1 MAIYH
6 LNLNVGSRSGGQ
18 SARAKSEYIEREGKY
33 EKDSEELE
41 YRESGNMPGWAADDP
56 RAYWSA
62 ADEHERANGRLF
74 VQVECSLPKELN
86 EAEQRKLAQG
96 FAEEL
101 TGPER
106 LPYTL
111 AIHKGGG
118 ENPHIHLMISE
129 RGLDGHDRDAEQW
142 FKRANTKEPE
152 KGGAKKTSLSSKE
165 WLAATRQRWETAAN
179 RALDRAGSA
188 ERIDHRSLAAQREE
202 AIERGQV
209 ERAAELSRTPRN
221 VPGPEAHRAERGGP
235 SRVVEVAERSE
246 RSNTEARAER
256 AEATAQVDRAAAVF
270 RERSEQMKAQLEA
283 LEKEIRTTR
292 LAVLR
297 EAGRR
302 GIAQVAEKVKA
313 GATWIREI
321 PRRRQEAAQEREQHK
336 AAVERA
342 VAAEAADRER
352 RRGNFAAE
360 SHCREVESGRLKANE
375 KNSKGWTPMHY
386 AAAAGRKDIAE
397 KLIALG
403 AHLHDRNRNWSVPTP
418 AEIAEDTGHHKMA
431 GWLADGAVAEKE
443 QWSKNMMEQSRA
455 AFKER
460 QEHQEKVITHGR
472 AAFIRSLDPELS
484 KEQTRSEREL
494 GKEWKK
500 DNFSEAWQI
509 ERAAEA
515 ARPKQEHS
523 QERDYGPSLDR

>member
-6 LNLNVGSRSGGQ
+6 LNLKVGSRSGGQ

-33 EKDSEELE
+33 EKDHEELE
-41 YRESGNMPGWAADDP
+41 YLESGNMPSWAADDP

-101 TGPER
+101 TGQER

-165 WLAATRQRWETAAN
+165 WLADTRQRWETAAN

-209 ERAAELSRTPRN
+209 DRAAELNRIPRN
-221 VPGPEAHRAERGGP
+221 VPGPEAHRAQRGGP
-235 SRVVEVAERSE
+235 SRVVELDERAGH
-246 RSNTEARAER
+246 SNAQARAER
-256 AEATAQVDRAAAVF
+256 AEANGQVDRAAAVF
-270 RERSEQMKAQLEA
+270 RERGEQMKAQLKA
-283 LEKEIRTTR
+283 LDTEIRATR
-292 LAVLR
+292 LAVLK

-302 GIAQVAEKVKA
+302 GLAKGAEIGSAVAVASKDIFVATAKRIIKTPGRMLKA
-313 GATWIREI
+313 
-321 PRRRQEAAQEREQHK
+321 RR
-336 AAVERA
+336 AAVLVVKVA
-342 VAAEAADRER
+342 AAEAANRREWAAYER
-352 RRGNFAAE
+352 RLAADAAE
-360 SHCREVESGRLKANE
+360 KA
-375 KNSKGWTPMHY
+375 
-386 AAAAGRKDIAE
+386 
-397 KLIALG
+397 
-403 AHLHDRNRNWSVPTP
+403 
-418 AEIAEDTGHHKMA
+418 
-431 GWLADGAVAEKE
+431 KE
-443 QWSKNMMEQSRA
+443 
-455 AFKER
+455 
-460 QEHQEKVITHGR
+460 
-472 AAFIRSLDPELS
+472 
-484 KEQTRSEREL
+484 
-494 GKEWKK
+494 
-500 DNFSEAWQI
+500 
-509 ERAAEA
+509 AAEA
-515 ARPKQEHS
+515 KEAARLAHNRRAEALHRAKDDGAS
-523 QERDYGPSLDR
+523 QYHRKLTVDRPSDLYDHERASAARFEKEYPEQAEVIRELVRLEYQTNETARRAQFERLIGRVDPGLVAHRIAREERDRQKAVDNPQPTRRGHNLDKGRDSGGRGH

>member
-33 EKDSEELE
+33 EKDHEELE

-86 EAEQRKLAQG
+86 EQEQRKLAQG

-111 AIHKGGG
+111 AIHKGGR

-165 WLAATRQRWETAAN
+165 WLADTRQRWETAAN

-342 VAAEAADRER
+342 VAAEARIGNGGSGTSRRSRITGRWSSEAKGEREEFER
-352 RRGNFAAE
+352 VDAAALCGGGGPERHRRKAHRPRCASSRPQSQLVGPDSGGDRRGRRAPQDGG
-360 SHCREVESGRLKANE
+360 VVG
-375 KNSKGWTPMHY
+375 
-386 AAAAGRKDIAE
+386 
-397 KLIALG
+397 
-403 AHLHDRNRNWSVPTP
+403 
-418 AEIAEDTGHHKMA
+418 
-431 GWLADGAVAEKE
+431 DGAVAEKE

-460 QEHQEKVITHGR
+460 QKHQEKVITHGR

-515 ARPKQEHS
+515 ARPKQEPGL
-523 QERDYGPSLDR
+523 ERDSGGRGY

>member
-6 LNLNVGSRSGGQ
+6 LNLKVGSRIGGQ

-41 YRESGNMPGWAADDP
+41 YRESGNMPGWAVDDP

-86 EAEQRKLAQG
+86 EQEQRKLAQG

-101 TGPER
+101 TSPER

-165 WLAATRQRWETAAN
+165 WLADTRQRWETAAN

-256 AEATAQVDRAAAVF
+256 AEANAQVDRAAAVF

-321 PRRRQEAAQEREQHK
+321 PRRRQEAVQQHK

-342 VAAEAADRER
+342 VAAEAAERER
-352 RRGNFAAE
+352 RQWNFGAE
-360 SHCREVESGRLKANE
+360 AHYREVESGRLKVNE
-375 KNSKGWTPMHY
+375 KNSKGWTAMHY

-397 KLIALG
+397 KLIARG
-403 AHLHDRNRNWSVPTP
+403 AHLHDRNRNWAVPTP
-418 AEIAEDTGHHKMA
+418 AEIAEDAGHHRMA
-431 GWLADGAVAEKE
+431 GWLADGAAVSKE
-443 QWSKNMMEQSRA
+443 RRMKEIMEQSMA

-460 QEHQEKVITHGR
+460 QENQEKVITHGR

-484 KEQTRSEREL
+484 KEQTWSEREL
-494 GKEWKK
+494 GKEWKEQ
-500 DNFSEAWQI
+500 NWSEARRI
-509 ERAAEA
+509 EQAAEA
-515 ARPKQEHS
+515 ARPKQEPGL
-523 QERDYGPSLDR
+523 ERDSGGRGRW